1 MSPQMVIPR
10 RQVADVDA
18 VYGPGCC
25 TDLVTSGLAV
35 IQERTPEQEYALGV
49 MQKLLA
55 ARAEHNMNIMRTC
68 WGATIP
74 ESMQQPQP
82 TRTNRFAGVR
92 LPERKVQ

>member
-1 MSPQMVIPR
+1 MMVINR
-10 RQVADVDA
+10 RQVADVDS

-25 TDLVTSGLAV
+25 DSLVGNGLAV
-35 IQERTPEQEYALGV
+35 IQERTPQQEYALGV

-55 ARAEHNMNIMRTC
+55 ARAEHNVNIMRTC

-82 TRTNRFAGVR
+82 TRVNRFAGVR
-92 LPERKVQ
+92 VPERKVRQ